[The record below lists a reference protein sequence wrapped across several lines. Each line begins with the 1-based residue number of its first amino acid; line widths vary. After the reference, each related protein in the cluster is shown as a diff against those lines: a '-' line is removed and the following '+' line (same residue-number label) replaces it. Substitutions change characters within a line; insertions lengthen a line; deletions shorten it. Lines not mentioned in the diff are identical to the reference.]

1 MSSKHLVWFTLVVV
15 QYNLVIKILSVHRGG
30 NNHSPTRQMRV
41 EFGIS
46 E

>member
-1 MSSKHLVWFTLVVV
+1 LYKFCIYFCV
-15 QYNLVIKILSVHRGG
+15 YILYIFCRGG

-41 EFGIS
+41 KFEIG